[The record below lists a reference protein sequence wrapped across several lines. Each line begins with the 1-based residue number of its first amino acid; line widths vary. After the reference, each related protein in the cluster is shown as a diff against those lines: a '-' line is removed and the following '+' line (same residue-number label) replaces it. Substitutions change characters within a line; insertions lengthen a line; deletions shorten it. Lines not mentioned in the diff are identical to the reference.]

1 MKKKTENLVLALF
14 LIFLGYFFGDISV
27 KIKESKNPTLPKK
40 ETTTQPNDSDT
51 SFPNLK
57 TLHQDLKEGQ
67 VKYVID
73 GDTII
78 LQNRE
83 KVRYIGI
90 DAPERGECWYET
102 AKRYNQKLVAGQ
114 RIRLEKDKS
123 NRDRYQRL
131 LRYVYLKKSDSPNEI
146 FINLELVKAGL
157 AEAREYKP
165 DTRYHRLFS
174 EAEKVARQNKIGLW
188 SNQCAP

>member
-27 KIKESKNPTLPKK
+27 KIKESKKPTLPK
-40 ETTTQPNDSDT
+40 EGTATQPDNAKT
-51 SFPNLK
+51 PFPDLK
-57 TLHQDLKEGQ
+57 TLHQDLRKGR

-90 DAPERGECWYET
+90 DAPERGGCWYET
-102 AKRYNQKLVAGQ
+102 AKRYNQRLVAGQ
-114 RIRLEKDKS
+114 TIQLEKDKS

-131 LRYVYLKKSDSPNEI
+131 LRYVYLEKTNPPQRI
-146 FINLELVKAGL
+146 FVNLELIKAGL
-157 AEAREYKP
+157 AQAKEYKP
-165 DTRYHRLFS
+165 DTKYHHLFS
-174 EAEKVARQNKIGLW
+174 EAEKVARQNKLGLW